1 MNKIVKMLGL
11 ALVCAAVAA
20 PFDSLAAGGTGG
32 GGGLPGGGGGGLPGG
47 GGGGGL
53 PGGGGG
59 GGVPGVRKAPLD
71 FPSPAPAGIVVSSGV
86 AVPGLSVSA
95 TSGIAQPVVTLDAT
109 TFPEILVS
117 TVTALPAGKNGPVN
131 RTTMGL
137 TSWTPSRAEIGLG
150 SIVLTA
156 TDGVSTITN
165 IVPVTVQDAPD
176 SISGLFATSDGTSIT
191 ASWQAPAIGG
201 TGAISYQV
209 QACYRVFTATGQLA
223 PVCNAIGTFAATT
236 ATFAAQTSD
245 PTNNPP
251 GTYFEV
257 LVTPVDSLGVT
268 GPLSLFLMP

>member
-1 MNKIVKMLGL
+1 MNKIVEMLGL
-11 ALVCAAVAA
+11 ALVCAAVAV
-20 PFDSLAAGGTGG
+20 PFDSLAAGPGGGGGTGG
-32 GGGLPGGGGGGLPGG
+32 GGGIGG
-47 GGGGGL
+47 GGGGGI
-53 PGGGGG
+53 GGGGG

-71 FPSPAPAGIVVSSGV
+71 FPSPAPTGLVVSSGV

-95 TSGIAQPVVTLDAT
+95 TSGLAQPVVTLDAT

-131 RTTMGL
+131 RTTLDL
-137 TSWTPSRAEIGLG
+137 TSWVPSRAEIGLG

-176 SISGLFATSDGTSIT
+176 TISGLFATSDGVAIT

-201 TGAISYQV
+201 TGAISYEV
-209 QACYRVFTATGQLA
+209 QACYRTFTVSGTLG
-223 PVCNAIGTFAATT
+223 PVCNAIGTFADTT

-257 LVTPVDSLGVT
+257 LVTPVDSLGVR
-268 GPLSLFLMP
+268 GPLSLFLLP

>member
-1 MNKIVKMLGL
+1 VKKIVKILGL
-11 ALVCAAVAA
+11 ALVCAVIAA

-32 GGGLPGGGGGGLPGG
+32 GGTGGGGTGGGGGGLPGG
-47 GGGGGL
+47 GGGGG
-53 PGGGGG
+53 GGL
-59 GGVPGVRKAPLD
+59 PGVRKAPLD
-71 FPSPAPAGIVVSSGV
+71 FPSPAPAGLVVSSGV
-86 AVPGLSVSA
+86 AVPGLSVTA

-109 TFPEILVS
+109 TFPEITVS
-117 TVTALPAGKNGPVN
+117 FVTALPAGKNGPVN
-131 RTTMGL
+131 RTTVDL

-176 SISGLFATSDGTSIT
+176 TISGLFATSDGTAIT

-201 TGAISYQV
+201 TGAISYEV
-209 QACYRVFTATGQLA
+209 QACYLVFTASATLA
-223 PVCNAIGTFAATT
+223 PACDLIGLVPDTT
-236 ATFAAQTSD
+236 ATFAAQTSA

-257 LVTPVDSLGVT
+257 LVTPVDSLGVR
-268 GPLSLFLMP
+268 GPLSLFLLP